1 MKNNYKKYNDVKII
15 SPRVIKIPTK
25 PVEVDISE
33 YRNIVIEASEIL
45 DDGGYNSVSQIIGY
59 ILSDDPAHISNFR
72 GARGLISGLD
82 RDTLLEEIVKYYLD
96 GKSKES

>member
-1 MKNNYKKYNDVKII
+1 MKNNYKKYNEVKII

-25 PVEVDISE
+25 APEVEVSE
-33 YRNIVIEASEIL
+33 YRDTVIEVSSIL
-45 DDGGYNSVSQIIGY
+45 EDGGYNSVSQIIGY

-72 GARGLISGLD
+72 GARALMSGLD

-96 GKSKES
+96 NKES

>member
-15 SPRVIKIPTK
+15 SPRVIKIPGK
-25 PVEVDISE
+25 APEIDISE
-33 YRNIVIEASEIL
+33 YRDTVLKASDIL
-45 DDGGYNSVSQIIGY
+45 EDGGYNSVSQIIGY

-96 GKSKES
+96 DKNKES